1 MGDASNRA
9 RGKTMG
15 TKLRTLLSQAQ
26 LEVLHLVNLGHANRE
41 IADQLAITV
50 GTTKWHLYQI
60 FRKLDVKNRT
70 AAAARA
76 RQLGLL

>member
-1 MGDASNRA
+1 ME
-9 RGKTMG
+9 M
-15 TKLRTLLSQAQ
+15 KLWILLSHTQ
-26 LEVLHLVNLGHANRE
+26 LALLRLVNLGHSNRE

-50 GTTKWHLYQI
+50 GTTKWHLNQI

-70 AAAARA
+70 AAAAKA